1 MKTDYKYIASRNG
14 IVASSILLAIY
25 VSLVSLISGF
35 DFMLSQFSEFW
46 YFILSLAVGFGIQV
60 VLYTYLRKA
69 IKNNDSPGNLPAGR
83 QVLAVSGTTS
93 TVAMISC
100 CTHYLVNLLPI
111 LGAVGI
117 ITVISQYQ
125 VQFFWVGLA
134 FNFAGIVY
142 MLNRVIKF
150 ERKI

>member
-35 DFMLSQFSEFW
+35 DFMLSQLSSFW
-46 YFILSLAVGFGIQV
+46 YFIIALASGFGIQIG
-60 VLYTYLRKA
+60 LYTYLKSA
-69 IKNNDSPGNLPAGR
+69 IKQNASSRAVPAGG
-83 QVLAVSGTTS
+83 QVLAISGTTS
-93 TVAMISC
+93 TAAMISC

-111 LGAVGI
+111 LGAVGV

-125 VQFFWVGLA
+125 IQFFWVGLA

>member
-1 MKTDYKYIASRNG
+1 MRIEYKYIALRNG
-14 IVASSILLAIY
+14 IIAAGVLLAIY

-35 DFMLSQFSEFW
+35 EFMLSQLSSFW
-46 YFILSLAVGFGIQV
+46 YFIIALASGFGIQIG
-60 VLYTYLRKA
+60 LYTYLKSA
-69 IKNNDSPGNLPAGR
+69 IKQNASSRAMPAGG
-83 QVLAVSGTTS
+83 QVLAISGTTS
-93 TVAMISC
+93 TAAMISC
-100 CTHYLVNLLPI
+100 CAHYLVNLLPI
-111 LGAVGI
+111 LGAVGV

-125 VQFFWVGLA
+125 IQFFWVGLA

>member
-60 VLYTYLRKA
+60 VLYTYLRNA
-69 IKNNDSPGNLPAGR
+69 IKNHDSPGNLPAGR

-111 LGAVGI
+111 LGAVGV

-125 VQFFWVGLA
+125 IQFFWVGLA

-150 ERKI
+150 EKKI

>member
-35 DFMLSQFSEFW
+35 DFMLSQLSSFW
-46 YFILSLAVGFGIQV
+46 YFIIALASGFGIQIG
-60 VLYTYLRKA
+60 LYPYLKSA
-69 IKNNDSPGNLPAGR
+69 IKQNASSRAVPAGG
-83 QVLAVSGTTS
+83 QVLAISGTTS
-93 TVAMISC
+93 TAAMISC

-111 LGAVGI
+111 LGAVGV

-125 VQFFWVGLA
+125 IQFFWVGLA

-150 ERKI
+150 EKKI

>member
-60 VLYTYLRKA
+60 VLYTYLRNA

-111 LGAVGI
+111 LGAVGV

-125 VQFFWVGLA
+125 IQFFWVGLA

-150 ERKI
+150 EKKI